1 MQLSRRS
8 IVKSRNARASVSWH
22 GVVSL
27 QSESSDAGGCSYG
40 LNSHVEL
47 WCANDIGNSLS
58 SDNDFACRF
67 LEARSS
73 SVSVRCSRKIRH
85 FRELL
90 WNLTGEALQEGD
102 DVRYVG
108 RTQIATQ
115 LQLAHDA
122 YGITE
127 FGH

>member
-8 IVKSRNARASVSWH
+8 IVKSRNARASVGWH
-22 GVVSL
+22 TVVSS

-67 LEARSS
+67 LEA
-73 SVSVRCSRKIRH
+73 K
-85 FRELL
+85 LL
-90 WNLTGEALQEGD
+90 SFCTAQPEDSALP
-102 DVRYVG
+102 R
-108 RTQIATQ
+108 IA
-115 LQLAHDA
+115 AVPRR
-122 YGITE
+122 
-127 FGH
+127 